1 VGIFEMLGLARILRL
16 PAQQEVVIL
25 AVEASDCI
33 TVGGAMHPA
42 VRAAVSL
49 VVDLVASLAEQGG
62 RVTGQGSLEDRRAGK
77 SCQQRF
83 TLQGTKS

>member
-1 VGIFEMLGLARILRL
+1 MGIFEMLGLARILRL

-49 VVDLVASLAEQGG
+49 VVDLVASLAEQGVG
-62 RVTGQGSLEDRRAGK
+62 TAPAGTAGGPRRDRDRKVRVSVHA
-77 SCQQRF
+77 
-83 TLQGTKS
+83 